1 MSKSEYLTHL
11 TRRLR
16 DLESR
21 VADDEKRL
29 AGGSLDEKVGA
40 AGDLALVRRQLNETK
55 QKLSQLEAEPEGAW
69 EAVKTE
75 IEDDV
80 GDLEAAFDRW
90 VEEKG

>member
-21 VADDEKRL
+21 VEADEKRL
-29 AGGSLDEKVGA
+29 AGGSPEEKVGA
-40 AGDLALVRRQLNETK
+40 AGDLAVVRRQLNETK
-55 QKLSQLEAEPEGAW
+55 QRLSELEAEPEGAW
-69 EAVKTE
+69 ETIKTE

-80 GDLEAAFDRW
+80 GDLEAAFARW
-90 VEEKG
+90 VQEKD